1 MTTDILFQRSKFK
14 ILNKC
19 EEKFFKQRKNK
30 SMKNFSTV
38 EHSTDKM
45 SNMCWTFVVFV
56 LDIIFNNYR
65 NLHISN
71 KKMFYIEELIKVP

>member
-1 MTTDILFQRSKFK
+1 
-14 ILNKC
+14 
-19 EEKFFKQRKNK
+19 
-30 SMKNFSTV
+30 MKNFSTV